1 MRWDGEGVEGR
12 VGWSITKEG
21 RSWLEAIELWG

>member
-12 VGWSITKEG
+12 VGWSIAKRTCGVETG
-21 RSWLEAIELWG
+21 CGAM